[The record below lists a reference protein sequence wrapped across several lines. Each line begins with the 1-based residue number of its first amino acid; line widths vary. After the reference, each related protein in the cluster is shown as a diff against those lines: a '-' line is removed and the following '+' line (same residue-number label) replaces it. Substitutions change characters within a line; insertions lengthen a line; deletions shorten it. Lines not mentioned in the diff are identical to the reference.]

1 MLLIGL
7 SLLAFS
13 YSQLLRPPSQ
23 HRRLKNGRDKSKGK
37 SKGKGKVAE
46 LCDDFSGT
54 WIGPAKVRKVS
65 TACSGKKPFAV
76 IIIFPTTVVVYPSF
90 AYHRSMSRGI
100 LPTVTL

>member
-1 MLLIGL
+1 VLLIGL

-23 HRRLKNGRDKSKGK
+23 HRRLKKGK
-37 SKGKGKVAE
+37 IKGKGKVAE

-65 TACSGKKPFAV
+65 TACSGKLAFAV
-76 IIIFPTTVVVYPSF
+76 IIISPTTVVVYPSF
-90 AYHRSMSRGI
+90 AYHSSMSRGI